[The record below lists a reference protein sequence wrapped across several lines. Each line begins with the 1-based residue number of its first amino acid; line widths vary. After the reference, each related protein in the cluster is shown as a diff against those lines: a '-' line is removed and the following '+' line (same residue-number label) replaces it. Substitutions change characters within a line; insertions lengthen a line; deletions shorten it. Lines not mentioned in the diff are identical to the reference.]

1 MKEVIQGKAFKSII
15 VCILLRSIMP
25 LYAVTPWLHVDGN
38 KIKDP
43 AGNAVVLRGVSLI
56 DLGFLEGWQGG
67 AVNMIDRLTDET
79 DAQGSSPGWRTKII
93 RIPIVP
99 PDASSGWPHRFEP
112 DDDSFYNDLLRPV
125 VDYCASKDLYAI
137 IDWHYITDTWDKV
150 TQTSEFWEYMA
161 PRFANDP
168 HVFFELFNEPING
181 GGSST
186 DRWVSVR
193 DDMQTWVDIVR
204 TYAPRNLILVGG
216 PQWCQILAPQAANP
230 IDGDNIVYVSHI
242 YPAHWLGIY
251 GNPVWFRNQIT
262 TCAAVHPVIMTEWG
276 FTTTSETLLNGTIT
290 EYGQPL
296 MDFIEGLGIGNTAW
310 CASHNWGPPMFWS
323 DWTLRCG
330 EGEMGC
336 FTKDWL
342 YDKRNDDQPSQW
354 LYGDFT
360 GDYIVNTD
368 DLPEFSQV
376 WLENDCNENTGLDL
390 NGDCVVN
397 LYEFSLLALNWLED
411 NSGELR

>member
-1 MKEVIQGKAFKSII
+1 MKVVIQGKVFRAII
-15 VCILLRSIMP
+15 VCTLLCSIMP

-43 AGNAVVLRGVSLI
+43 AGNVVVLRGVSLI

-67 AVNMIDRLTDET
+67 AVNMVDRLTDKN
-79 DAQGSSPGWRTKII
+79 DAQGSSPGWYPKII
-93 RIPIVP
+93 RIPIIP
-99 PDASSGWPHRFEP
+99 PDASSGWPHRFDP
-112 DDDSFYNDLLRPV
+112 NDDSYYNNLLKPV

-150 TQTSEFWEYMA
+150 EQTSEFWQYIA
-161 PRFANDP
+161 PRFANDS
-168 HVFFELFNEPING
+168 HVLFELFNEPING

-186 DRWVSVR
+186 DRWISVR

-204 TYAPRNLILVGG
+204 TYAPHNLILVGG

-276 FTTTSETLLNGTIT
+276 FTTTSETLLNGTVT

-296 MDFIEGLGIGNTAW
+296 IDFIEGLGIGSTAW
-310 CASHNWGPPMFWS
+310 CASYNWGPPMFWN

-354 LYGDFT
+354 LYGDLT
-360 GDYIVNTD
+360 GDHIVNIN
-368 DLPEFSQV
+368 DLPGFFRV

-390 NGDCVVN
+390 NSDCVIN

-411 NSGELR
+411 NSGEPR